1 MSLITV
7 FRYTVEGLV
16 HGAVATDDGRC
27 SDIGNSILRDLGG
40 NAVDA
45 AVAVTLCLGIVNPS
59 GSTPGG
65 GGVRTLC
72 YIEMNRFACH
82 SVSTFATY
90 VCTQFALVHAK
101 ARSDRGGV
109 EFIDE
114 RKHTQD
120 VLPGEKATEVID
132 CREVAPAA
140 AGMSMFDGKPE
151 DASFT
156 GGLAIGVPAQLHC
169 LSVMHSRYGSIP
181 WSKVVEPAVKMA
193 REGAEITPYLAH
205 AINLSSSEKKIF
217 HDDALKTLLT
227 KDHDGKTLLQD
238 GDIYT
243 NPALADLLEDIMDQG
258 IDAFYK
264 GKHAEHMA
272 AEIQAAG
279 GIITAEDFAN
289 VRATIRDALIT
300 EPGEI
305 KGFTMV
311 GVPPPS
317 SGGCVVIGAARF
329 MAGYPEALSMF
340 DDTLSEHR
348 AVEAM
353 KHLYAM
359 RMSLS
364 DPAYFTNVTDAAVRD
379 MMEGPFMEKL
389 RDSTLDDDVLSM
401 SGYGGSKWGYLTD
414 SDVDTSKLVMTEEGH
429 DNRRRLRAQQSH
441 RKLKGWQYLEDHG
454 TTHFSIVDKDGNAVT
469 MTTTINTYFGSGV
482 ASPSTG
488 VIFNS
493 QVCLSAVFLCLFS
506 WQDTHLTPR
515 CRTQMDDFSSPGVP
529 NHYGVEPSESN
540 YITPGKKPLSSVAP
554 TLIFRPRE
562 GVEIKDKRNLA
573 DQQLIMIVGASGGPK
588 IPTATFQTVLNYIF
602 RGLSLYDAVA
612 RPRLHDQLLYKGHST
627 TLYDD
632 DHLLQ
637 GPNILSSQRTR
648 DALIARGHE
657 IAHVTNTGCVQAVAL
672 DLETGLW
679 SAVSDPRK
687 GGRPAGY

>member
-1 MSLITV
+1 LACRSLSSHSIC
-7 FRYTVEGLV
+7 FFYLF
-16 HGAVATDDGRC
+16 C
-27 SDIGNSILRDLGG
+27 S
-40 NAVDA
+40 
-45 AVAVTLCLGIVNPS
+45 
-59 GSTPGG
+59 
-65 GGVRTLC
+65 
-72 YIEMNRFACH
+72 
-82 SVSTFATY
+82 
-90 VCTQFALVHAK
+90 QFALVHAT

-114 RKHTQD
+114 RKHTRD

-140 AGMSMFDGKPE
+140 AGMGMFDGKPE

-169 LSVMHSRYGSIP
+169 LAVMHSRYGSIP

-193 REGAEITPYLAH
+193 REGAVITPYLAH
-205 AINLSSSEKKIF
+205 AINLRSSEKKIF
-217 HDDALKTLLT
+217 NNDALKTLLT
-227 KDHDGKTLLQD
+227 KNHDGTTLLQD

-243 NPALADLLEDIMDQG
+243 NPALANLLGDVMDQG

-279 GIITAEDFAN
+279 GIITVQDFAN

-305 KGFTMV
+305 KGFTLV

-364 DPAYFTNVTDAAVRD
+364 DPAYFTNVTAAAVKD

-389 RDSTLDDDVLSM
+389 RELTLDDDVLSM

-414 SDVDTSKLVMTEEGH
+414 IEVDTSKLVMTEEGH
-429 DNRRRLRAQQSH
+429 DNRRRLRAQQSR
-441 RKLKGWQYLEDHG
+441 RKLKGWRYLEDHG
-454 TTHFSIVDKDGNAVT
+454 TTHFSIVDNDGNAVT

-493 QVCLSAVFLCLFS
+493 QVCCTSDVLLSVFSTKDPSHHFYCI
-506 WQDTHLTPR
+506 
-515 CRTQMDDFSSPGVP
+515 QMDDFASPGVP

-562 GVEIKDKRNLA
+562 GVEITDKRNLG
-573 DQQLIMIVGASGGPK
+573 DQQLMMIVGASGGPK

-648 DALIARGHE
+648 NALVARGHE
-657 IAHVTNTGCVQAVAL
+657 IAQVTNTGCVQAVAL